1 MHDLIQGPRGLLW
14 DPPVPSE
21 LESLLTNVFG
31 STASGQE
38 AQELARRPV
47 GDELRPIVA
56 FMIQKQVALYHG
68 VTSRSV
74 RTVCAFRTPPYCGN
88 RRGGNCGWVRACLH
102 PRLMFSR
109 FGV

>member
-38 AQELARRPV
+38 AQELARKPV

-56 FMIQKQVALYHG
+56 FMIQKQVAVYHG
-68 VTSRSV
+68 VHVPQR
-74 RTVCAFRTPPYCGN
+74 CANTACA
-88 RRGGNCGWVRACLH
+88 RA
-102 PRLMFSR
+102 PTW
-109 FGV
+109 

>member
-1 MHDLIQGPRGLLW
+1 MGS
-14 DPPVPSE
+14 SE

-56 FMIQKQVALYHG
+56 FMIQKQVAVYHG
-68 VTSRSV
+68 VHVPQR
-74 RTVCAFRTPPYCGN
+74 CANTACARGPMVMCLFVPLLRQQA
-88 RRGGNCGWVRACLH
+88 GGNLRTGRVLR
-102 PRLMFSR
+102 
-109 FGV
+109 GV

>member
-38 AQELARRPV
+38 AQELTRRPV

-68 VTSRSV
+68 VTSRSG
-74 RTVCAFRTPPYCGN
+74 AHSAPFRTPPFCGN
-88 RRGGNCGWVRACLH
+88 RRGEVSADGATVYA
-102 PRLMFSR
+102 PPLMFSR

>member
-56 FMIQKQVALYHG
+56 FMIQKQVAVHHD
-68 VTSRSV
+68 VHVPQR
-74 RTVCAFRTPPYCGN
+74 CANTACA
-88 RRGGNCGWVRACLH
+88 RA
-102 PRLMFSR
+102 PTW
-109 FGV
+109 